1 MLKTIAGVLKPT
13 KGSVTVNGSIAP
25 LIELGAGFDMDLT
38 ARENVFL
45 NGALLGYSRKQMQ
58 EYYDDIVEFSE
69 LKDLMDVPVKNFSSG
84 MVSRLSFAIATIGTP
99 DILIVDEVLSV
110 GDFRFQ
116 EKCEQR
122 IQKMMNGETTIL
134 FVSHNINQVEKLCN
148 KIVWLEKGVVK
159 AFGDAKEIADEYGLW
174 ILEDACHA
182 PGGYF
187 VDRSGERQYCGNG
200 RFANAGVFSFH
211 PVKHIAT
218 GEGGMVTTNDE
229 ELYKKLCLY
238 RTHGITKDPTSLHE
252 NHGGWYYE
260 MQQLGFNY
268 RMTDFQAALGIS
280 QMSRAD
286 AGLARRQEIANRYD
300 EAFQDIQGIKIPYRA
315 GNVYHAFHLYVIQVE
330 DRLGL
335 YNYLRENKILAQVH
349 YVPVH
354 LQPYYRKLGSKEGD
368 CPEAEEYYG
377 HCLSLPMF
385 PTLTDEE
392 QGFVIDKV
400 LEFVKKK

>member
-1 MLKTIAGVLKPT
+1 MIDKVIPYGRQYITDEDIQVVVETLRSDYLTQGPKITEFEHAFAKYVGVEHAVAVNNATAGLHLAACALGIKPGD
-13 KGSVTVNGSIAP
+13 KVIVTPMTFAASANCVRYCGG
-25 LIELGAGFDMDLT
+25 EV
-38 ARENVFL
+38 VFC
-45 NGALLGYSRKQMQ
+45 
-58 EYYDDIVEFSE
+58 DIDKETY
-69 LKDLMDVPVKNFSSG
+69 LMDVVKLRQLLVENPKGTFKGIIPVD
-84 MVSRLSFAIATIGTP
+84 FAGYP
-99 DILIVDEVLSV
+99 
-110 GDFRFQ
+110 Q
-116 EKCEQR
+116 
-122 IQKMMNGETTIL
+122 N
-134 FVSHNINQVEKLCN
+134 
-148 KIVWLEKGVVK
+148 LEEL
-159 AFGDAKEIADEYGLW
+159 KEIADEYGLW

-238 RTHGITKDPTSLHE
+238 RTHGITKDVALLHE

-260 MQQLGFNY
+260 MQELGFNY
-268 RMTDFQAALGIS
+268 RMTDFQAALGVS
-280 QMSRAD
+280 QLSRANP
-286 AGLARRQEIANRYD
+286 GLSRRQEIANRYD

-335 YNYLRENKILAQVH
+335 YNYLRANKILAQVH

-354 LQPYYRKLGSKEGD
+354 LEPYYRELGNKSGD
-368 CPEAEEYYG
+368 CPVAEEYYK

-392 QGFVIDKV
+392 QQYVIDSV
-400 LEFVKKK
+400 LAFMR

>member
-1 MLKTIAGVLKPT
+1 MIDKVIPYGRQYITDEDIQVVVETLRSDYLTQGPKITEFEHAFAKYVGVEHAVAVNNATAGLHLAACALGIKPGD
-13 KGSVTVNGSIAP
+13 KVIVTPMTFAASANCVRYCGG
-25 LIELGAGFDMDLT
+25 EV
-38 ARENVFL
+38 VFC
-45 NGALLGYSRKQMQ
+45 
-58 EYYDDIVEFSE
+58 DIDKETY
-69 LKDLMDVPVKNFSSG
+69 LMDVVKLRQLLVENPKGTFKGIIPVD
-84 MVSRLSFAIATIGTP
+84 FAGYP
-99 DILIVDEVLSV
+99 
-110 GDFRFQ
+110 Q
-116 EKCEQR
+116 
-122 IQKMMNGETTIL
+122 N
-134 FVSHNINQVEKLCN
+134 
-148 KIVWLEKGVVK
+148 LEEL
-159 AFGDAKEIADEYGLW
+159 KEIADEYGLW

-238 RTHGITKDPTSLHE
+238 RTHGITKDVALLHE

-260 MQQLGFNY
+260 MQELGFNY
-268 RMTDFQAALGIS
+268 RMTDFQAALGVS
-280 QMSRAD
+280 QLSRANT
-286 AGLARRQEIANRYD
+286 GLSRRQEIANRYD

-335 YNYLRENKILAQVH
+335 YNYLRANKILAQVH

-354 LQPYYRKLGSKEGD
+354 LQPYYRELGNKSGD
-368 CPEAEEYYG
+368 CPVAEEYYK
-377 HCLSLPMF
+377 HCLSLPMY

-392 QGFVIDKV
+392 QQYVIDSV
-400 LEFVKKK
+400 LAFMR

>member
-1 MLKTIAGVLKPT
+1 MIDKVIPYGRQYITDEDIQVVVETLRSDYLTQGPKITEFEHAFAKYVGVEHAVAVNNATAGLHLAACALGIKPGD
-13 KGSVTVNGSIAP
+13 KVIVTPMTFAASANCVRYCGG
-25 LIELGAGFDMDLT
+25 EV
-38 ARENVFL
+38 VFC
-45 NGALLGYSRKQMQ
+45 
-58 EYYDDIVEFSE
+58 DIDKETY
-69 LKDLMDVPVKNFSSG
+69 LMDVVKLRQLLVENPKGTFKGIIPVD
-84 MVSRLSFAIATIGTP
+84 FAGYP
-99 DILIVDEVLSV
+99 
-110 GDFRFQ
+110 Q
-116 EKCEQR
+116 
-122 IQKMMNGETTIL
+122 N
-134 FVSHNINQVEKLCN
+134 
-148 KIVWLEKGVVK
+148 LEEL
-159 AFGDAKEIADEYGLW
+159 KEIADEYGLW

-238 RTHGITKDPTSLHE
+238 RTHGITKDVALLHE

-260 MQQLGFNY
+260 MQELGFNY
-268 RMTDFQAALGIS
+268 RMTDFQAALGVS
-280 QMSRAD
+280 QLSRANT
-286 AGLARRQEIANRYD
+286 GLSRRQEIANRYD

-335 YNYLRENKILAQVH
+335 YNYLRANKILAQVH

-354 LQPYYRKLGSKEGD
+354 LQPYYREVGNKSGD
-368 CPEAEEYYG
+368 CPVAEEYYK

-392 QGFVIDKV
+392 QQYVIDSV
-400 LEFVKKK
+400 LAFMR